1 MPFVI
6 VVSGRT
12 LLLKGFCL
20 ARLFD
25 NGLNPFLLSRFTGL
39 NTCRIARPDCFQYIG
54 QMNALLIQRIS
65 ICRREGRL
73 DRAEEK
79 RIRKV
84 FHMHAVKSGNAVT
97 PFLRDGLPADP
108 VYLITRATRI
118 IGSHFKARRENN
130 AVDFVCFTV
139 QYNTLGVDFIDAA
152 PTCINKCDIGTVERL
167 QILIVKTRAFAE
179 LTIIGFKRLGR
190 IGIVN

>member
-1 MPFVI
+1 
-6 VVSGRT
+6 
-12 LLLKGFCL
+12 
-20 ARLFD
+20 
-25 NGLNPFLLSRFTGL
+25 
-39 NTCRIARPDCFQYIG
+39 
-54 QMNALLIQRIS
+54 
-65 ICRREGRL
+65 
-73 DRAEEK
+73 
-79 RIRKV
+79 
-84 FHMHAVKSGNAVT
+84 MHAVKSGNAVS

-179 LTIIGFKRLGR
+179 LTIIGFKCLGR
-190 IGIVN
+190 IGIVNQSVDPGTDRLHFSEVRQFHFPVKLHVSHGFFS